1 MVRKDGLFVVLE
13 GIDGSGKSTQLQLL
27 NNALQQEGF
36 DVIPTSEPTKEK
48 LGVILRDYLSN
59 PDSIPFADALLFAA
73 DRVEHYYE
81 FIKPNLDMGKI
92 VISDRYT
99 SSSIVYQGSMDVS
112 KEWIKEINKMSPPP
126 DLSFYIEISV
136 EVALERLSVSNRSH
150 LEKFE
155 NREYLLKI
163 IKNYEEIEGLNKVPG
178 EVDEN
183 LVTDY
188 MLDIIRNKMKEKT

>member
-1 MVRKDGLFVVLE
+1 MITTAD
-13 GIDGSGKSTQLQLL
+13 
-27 NNALQQEGF
+27 
-36 DVIPTSEPTKEK
+36 PTKEK
-48 LGVILRDYLSN
+48 VGVILRDYLSN

-99 SSSIVYQGSMDVS
+99 ASSIVYQGSMDVP

-126 DLSFYIEISV
+126 HLSFYIEISV

-163 IKNYEEIEGLNKVPG
+163 IQNYEEIEGLTKVPG
-178 EVDEN
+178 ELDEN
-183 LVTDY
+183 LVMDFIV
-188 MLDIIRNKMKEKT
+188 DIIKEKIVENP